1 MLPKIQVEGRLT
13 RNPELKFLPSGVA
26 VASFGVAC
34 NDRRKNQTTGE
45 WEDGETTFLDC
56 SAWRETA
63 EHVADS
69 LHKGD
74 LVLINGKLAMRKYT
88 NKDNAEVTTYG
99 VTVETI
105 GPSLQWNAVSV
116 AARAS
121 RTQTPPA
128 ASEDPWATMPQ
139 PPPQQPVAPAQQPAA
154 GPGPAYGPPAQAP
167 PAAPPQ
173 GQQAQPQWAGQAMP
187 SYDEPPF

>member
-1 MLPKIQVEGRLT
+1 VTERGSGEPVLPRIQIEGRLT
-13 RNPELKFLPSGVA
+13 RNPEMKFLPSGVA

-34 NDRRKNQTTGE
+34 NDRKKDPTTGE
-45 WEDGETTFLDC
+45 WADGDTTFLDC

-74 LVLINGKLAMRKYT
+74 LVLINGKLAMRKYL
-88 NKDNAEVTTYG
+88 NKENVEVTTYG

-105 GPSLQWNAVSV
+105 GPSLQWNAVTV

-121 RTQTPPA
+121 RTQTPPPA
-128 ASEDPWATMPQ
+128 AEDPWATMPQ
-139 PPPQQPVAPAQQPAA
+139 PPPQQPVAPAQQAAAAPQVQPASGPA
-154 GPGPAYGPPAQAP
+154 PGWSGPGGVTYG
-167 PAAPPQ
+167 
-173 GQQAQPQWAGQAMP
+173 
-187 SYDEPPF
+187 DEPPF